1 MDQERPLLVEA
12 WLGGTVLVEYVSG
25 QRPEHGARRM
35 IDTGGDTMAEVPLMV
50 KTARFVLENYNRFG
64 IEVRTGEASEPQFLS
79 WGAVLR
85 IAGVEGEVSE
95 DPEEDLQK
103 SEQVERMEE
112 SGTLRE
118 RQEVMNQLA
127 NARTP
132 AEAANARAA
141 ADSWLAA
148 NPGDGDVRLA
158 RERLQEAYPE
168 EDLDL
173 EEGSPT

>member
-12 WLGGTVLVEYVSG
+12 WLGGTVLVEYMSG
-25 QRPEHGARRM
+25 HRPENNARRGVEA
-35 IDTGGDTMAEVPLMV
+35 GGDTMAEAPLMV
-50 KTARFVLENYNRFG
+50 KTAWFVLENYNQFG
-64 IEVRTGEASEPQFLS
+64 IEVRSGEDSEPQFLS

-85 IAGVEGEVSE
+85 IAGTEEEVSE
-95 DPEEDLQK
+95 GPQK
-103 SEQVERMEE
+103 TCKREQVERMEG
-112 SGTLRE
+112 SGTPRE
-118 RQEVMNQLA
+118 RQEVMDQLA

-158 RERLQEAYPE
+158 REHLQEAYPE
-168 EDLDL
+168 EELDL